1 MDPGISR
8 GLLITA
14 GSIPGGIN
22 ILIYI
27 PVLGKKPV
35 VLANLPKNK
44 ETRHLVTCRV
54 YPVVLLPRD
63 ILQFW
68 EISRTFENLHSLAS
82 AFRHHVSQSG
92 TGAFRYRTGFL
103 YPGTVHVPARPYIW
117 WWKGVHP
124 SRLYCSDTAAGG
136 GGEWNTP
143 CTSKLKEVESVTPC
157 TSIDS
162 SWWWKN
168 HM

>member
-1 MDPGISR
+1 MKCLTLDPGISR

-14 GSIPGGIN
+14 GSIPRGIN

-27 PVLGKKPV
+27 PVLGIKPV
-35 VLANLPKNK
+35 VLANLPKIK

-68 EISRTFENLHSLAS
+68 EISRTFENFHSWASASRPMPPTS

-103 YPGTVHVPARPYIW
+103 YPGAVHVLARSYLW

-136 GGEWNTP
+136 GGERNTP
-143 CTSKLKEVESVTPC
+143 ARP
-157 TSIDS
+157 
-162 SWWWKN
+162 N
-168 HM
+168 